1 MEAST
6 MFTTILVGV
15 DGRQGGRDALM
26 LAHRLGELAGGELLA
41 VHVYP
46 YEPFG
51 MLAIRPEIDGTA
63 PDEAERLLRAH
74 LADAG
79 IDARVEVKS
88 DTSPARGLQ
97 RAAEVARADVVVV
110 GCSHHG
116 TVGRLVVGDNTRAV
130 LQGAG
135 LPVVVARPAGEA
147 PRTIRVIGV
156 GYDGSPESGAA
167 LAWAAQLAQSA
178 GGTVRIF
185 SVAEPP
191 QGFSPSLSYG
201 INWVALEPERE
212 EHAKRLVADAVA
224 ELGEGALGEAVVGMA
239 RDELERL
246 SHEVDMLVLGSRG
259 YGPVRRTL
267 LGSTS
272 DWLIHRAACPV
283 VVIPRA
289 AVHRAH
295 TAEPTVAVKTTT

>member
-1 MEAST
+1 

-15 DGRQGGRDALM
+15 DGRQGGRDALT
-26 LAHRLGELAGGELLA
+26 LAHRLSELAGGELLA
-41 VHVYP
+41 VHVHP

-51 MLAIRPEIDGTA
+51 MVPMRPPIDPTA
-63 PDEAERLLRAH
+63 PDEAKALVQAQ
-74 LADAG
+74 LADAQVG
-79 IDARVEVKS
+79 ARVQVTA
-88 DTSPARGLQ
+88 DTSPGRGLQ
-97 RAAEVARADVVVV
+97 RAAEAARADVAVV

-116 TVGRLVVGDNTRAV
+116 TVGRLVAPDNTRAV

-147 PRTIRVIGV
+147 PRTIRVIGL

-167 LAWAAQLAQSA
+167 LAWAGQLAQSA
-178 GGTVRIF
+178 GGTVRTF

-191 QGFSPSLSYG
+191 QGFSPSISYG
-201 INWVALEPERE
+201 INWVALEPQRK
-212 EHAKRLVADAVA
+212 EHAERLVADAVA

-272 DWLIHRAACPV
+272 DWLIHHAACPV

-289 AVHRAH
+289 AVHRTEA
-295 TAEPTVAVKTTT
+295 AEPTATVKTTT